1 MSQDTVL
8 NSNLRELHENDNPPP
23 VWSEQAG
30 SVYVTF
36 LPAILP
42 SAQQVT
48 LQVPDKYATN
58 YRGSSEILKNTAPMS
73 SS

>member
-1 MSQDTVL
+1 MSQDTVS
-8 NSNLRELHENDNPPP
+8 NSNLRELSENDNLPSA
-23 VWSEQAG
+23 WSEQAG

-48 LQVPDKYATN
+48 PQVPWEVT
-58 YRGSSEILKNTAPMS
+58 SEVQKLLKILHTPMS

>member
-30 SVYVTF
+30 SVKASISVG
-36 LPAILP
+36 
-42 SAQQVT
+42 SA
-48 LQVPDKYATN
+48 VPRLSKVNGNPNRSYYLDRITV
-58 YRGSSEILKNTAPMS
+58 
-73 SS
+73 